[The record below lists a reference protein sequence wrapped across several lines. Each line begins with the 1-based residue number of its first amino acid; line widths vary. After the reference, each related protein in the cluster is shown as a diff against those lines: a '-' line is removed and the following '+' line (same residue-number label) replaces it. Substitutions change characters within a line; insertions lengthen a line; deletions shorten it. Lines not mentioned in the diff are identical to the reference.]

1 MLSCKKILLEHLLEL
16 NVVLGLK
23 FLGCERS

>member
-23 FLGCERS
+23 FLGSERS